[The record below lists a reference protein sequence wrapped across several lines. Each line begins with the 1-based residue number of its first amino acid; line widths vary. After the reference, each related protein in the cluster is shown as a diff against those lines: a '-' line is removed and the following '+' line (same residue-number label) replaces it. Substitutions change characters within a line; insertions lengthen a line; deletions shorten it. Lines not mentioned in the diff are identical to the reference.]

1 MKSNEVLTAL
11 CEQAELEQKII
22 HEYLF
27 KMACQIKL
35 NSEQITALIHHSKE
49 LQGYLRMIKTGLN

>member
-22 HEYLF
+22 HNYVF
-27 KMACQIKL
+27 KMRCKVTL
-35 NSEQITALIHHSKE
+35 NNEQIGELLHHSKE